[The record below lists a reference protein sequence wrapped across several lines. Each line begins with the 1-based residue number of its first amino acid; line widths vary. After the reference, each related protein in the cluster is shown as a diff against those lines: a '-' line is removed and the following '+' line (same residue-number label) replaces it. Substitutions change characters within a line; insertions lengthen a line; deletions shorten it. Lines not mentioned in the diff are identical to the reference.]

1 MQQDTDKSNKIDEE
15 EEETTMNTEP
25 IIIDI
30 VNLPLDPYDD
40 DN

>member
-1 MQQDTDKSNKIDEE
+1 MQQDIDRNTIDEE
-15 EEETTMNTEP
+15 GEETTMNTEP

-30 VNLPLDPYDD
+30 VNLPLDPFDD

>member
-1 MQQDTDKSNKIDEE
+1 MQQDTDKNNNRDETR
-15 EEETTMNTEP
+15 EETTMNTEP